1 MTIRSS
7 GNAVRFSWVLLAVIS
22 VLAFSAL
29 DAGAASAKAL
39 VLEVEGTAAP
49 APSNAYVEIGL
60 TTGKGPCLFGTYKA
74 TLASNS
80 MSKDLITNSS
90 AVEINPDGPCTG
102 VSISGEIREAVI
114 ASNGKTKVTANPALA
129 ITTGGCTYEVGK
141 LAATFTVP
149 SGQAFAPLTIRAKRS
164 KASAKSCAKTEIYE
178 AGLAI
183 GGWRKDGS
191 PQDYELEDI

>member
-1 MTIRSS
+1 LGSDHRKITSLAAK

-22 VLAFSAL
+22 
-29 DAGAASAKAL
+29 
-39 VLEVEGTAAP
+39 
-49 APSNAYVEIGL
+49 
-60 TTGKGPCLFGTYKA
+60 
-74 TLASNS
+74 
-80 MSKDLITNSS
+80 
-90 AVEINPDGPCTG
+90 
-102 VSISGEIREAVI
+102 
-114 ASNGKTKVTANPALA
+114 
-129 ITTGGCTYEVGK
+129 K